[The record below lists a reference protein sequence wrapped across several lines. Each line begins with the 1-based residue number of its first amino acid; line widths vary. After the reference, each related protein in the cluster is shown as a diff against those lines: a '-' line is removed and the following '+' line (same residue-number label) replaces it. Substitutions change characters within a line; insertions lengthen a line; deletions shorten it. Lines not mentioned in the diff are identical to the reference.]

1 MKRLSCILTSL
12 ALTILIYLPAHAA
25 FTGVLRGDQ
34 DWLLVVANS
43 SNNPTGVTV
52 YFLDR
57 GVDVEVADTLPPGA
71 TLNRIIPKAPSRV
84 RRIIIEVDPGFNG
97 SFPGAATI
105 LITQGATTY
114 SADCQADHCRM
125 LLDVV

>member
-1 MKRLSCILTSL
+1 MKKLTCILTSL
-12 ALTILIYLPAHAA
+12 ALVIWTYLPAHAA

-34 DWLLVVANS
+34 DWQLVVTNS

-57 GVDVEVADTLPPGA
+57 GVDVELLDTLPPGA
-71 TLNRIIPKAPSRV
+71 SFVRIIPKAPSRV
-84 RRIIIEVDPGFNG
+84 RRIIIEVDPGLNG
-97 SFPGAATI
+97 TFPGAATI
-105 LITQGATTY
+105 IITQGATTY